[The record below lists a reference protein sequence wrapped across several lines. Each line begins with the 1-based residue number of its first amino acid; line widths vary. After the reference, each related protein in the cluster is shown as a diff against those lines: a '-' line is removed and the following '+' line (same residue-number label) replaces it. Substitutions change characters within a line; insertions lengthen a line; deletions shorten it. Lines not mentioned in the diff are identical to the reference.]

1 MRIRCLSTGGRL
13 YCPGEE
19 RLAGNSLNPRL
30 PAGTIPQ
37 MHWALSQA
45 PPQSSPLRATGTAQQ
60 LNGALLKGKSLS
72 SHSSTHT
79 HFTLI
84 TVSNSETL
92 RNHIMPNWNPWCIPS
107 RQREVLLTAASPSS
121 TTHILHWKHLR
132 SWRAYRV
139 STSQNP
145 LFKHYRIQSSLLALN
160 NPKCLL
166 AQITGVQPHCGSQA
180 FLRQVSSLV
189 ARMAQNKGKSWQRGH
204 GRACAA
210 PSLASPRSL
219 GHSTA
224 VQQSPHARDLHSH
237 CHTLSKGSFLPSLC
251 NFSCHVQEPPVFTDE
266 PMTGKHWFGWK
277 HRQNWRK
284 DVKRKLSIMSR
295 GNLSL

>member
-72 SHSSTHT
+72 SHSSTQT

-107 RQREVLLTAASPSS
+107 RQREVLLTPASPSS
-121 TTHILHWKHLR
+121 TTHILHWKHLQ

-145 LFKHYRIQSSLLALN
+145 LLKHYRIQPSLLALN

-219 GHSTA
+219 GHCRTA
-224 VQQSPHARDLHSH
+224 KSPCQGPPQPLPHSLQRFISALPLQLLLPCARATCIYRWANDRK
-237 CHTLSKGSFLPSLC
+237 TLIWLKTQTEL
-251 NFSCHVQEPPVFTDE
+251 E
-266 PMTGKHWFGWK
+266 
-277 HRQNWRK
+277 
-284 DVKRKLSIMSR
+284 KRC
-295 GNLSL
+295 